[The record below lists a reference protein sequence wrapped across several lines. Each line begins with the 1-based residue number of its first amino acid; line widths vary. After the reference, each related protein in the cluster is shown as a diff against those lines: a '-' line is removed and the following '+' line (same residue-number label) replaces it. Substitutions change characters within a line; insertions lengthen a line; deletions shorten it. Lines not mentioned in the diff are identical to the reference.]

1 MCELTTMLMIGSTV
15 VGGVAQMQQAN
26 AQAAASQYNAQIAEM
41 NAKLSD
47 RRARDAIIRGQEEEQ
62 RKRAEIAQL
71 MGRQR
76 AAMGANNV
84 DISFGSPLDTL
95 VDTAVM
101 GELDALT
108 IRRNAAR
115 EAYDFEVQAVNQRA
129 QAGLDRMNASASR
142 TGGILGAAGSV
153 LGGGAKAYGQY
164 RSSLMT

>member
-1 MCELTTMLMIGSTV
+1 MGGIG
-15 VGGVAQMQQAN
+15 QIQQAN
-26 AQAAASQYNAQIAEM
+26 AQAAASRYNAQIAEM
-41 NAKLSD
+41 NATLAD
-47 RRARDAIIRGQEEEQ
+47 RRARDAILRGQEEEQ

-71 MGRQR
+71 QGRQR

-84 DISFGSPLDTL
+84 DLGFGSPLDTL

-115 EAYDFEVQAVNQRA
+115 EAYDFNVQGVNQRA
-129 QAGLDRMNASASR
+129 QAGLDRMNASAARS
-142 TGGILGAAGSV
+142 GGMIGAVGTV
-153 LGGGAKAYGQY
+153 LGGGARAYGNY